1 MTAHATIDKVSSKA
15 GDLGT
20 RAHEL
25 ASDVL
30 PPLQDIVLPK
40 VTTAASAVAD
50 VAKDKGGDLWVKV
63 SESEQGHE
71 LARRAALV
79 AAGAKGESPK
89 RWPLLLA
96 GIVTGL
102 AVGTLVGRRTAVA
115 AKPSTED
122 STSTR

>member
-1 MTAHATIDKVSSKA
+1 MTAHTTLDKVSSKA
-15 GDLGT
+15 GDIGS
-20 RAHEL
+20 RAQEL

-30 PPLQDIVLPK
+30 PPLQDSVLPK
-40 VTTAASAVAD
+40 VQAAAGAVAD
-50 VAKDKGGDLWVKV
+50 AAKDKSGDLWVKV

-96 GIVTGL
+96 GIVTG
-102 AVGTLVGRRTAVA
+102 VTIGTLVGRKTATTVPPA
-115 AKPSTED
+115 AVDP
-122 STSTR
+122 TSV